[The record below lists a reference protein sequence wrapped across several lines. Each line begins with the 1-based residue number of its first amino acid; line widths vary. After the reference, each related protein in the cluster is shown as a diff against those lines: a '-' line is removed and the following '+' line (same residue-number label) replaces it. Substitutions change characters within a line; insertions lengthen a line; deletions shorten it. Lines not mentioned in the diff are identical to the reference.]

1 MRDRKGAKGGG
12 VCVRMSTVIFPVQ
25 CTRMCQ
31 TKMYSSRP
39 DEIEVIYSL
48 LGGDKKHEMIIIS
61 LYVERY
67 AYRK

>member
-1 MRDRKGAKGGG
+1 
-12 VCVRMSTVIFPVQ
+12 VRAYVHSNIPCSVYAYVPNQNVG
-25 CTRMCQ
+25 
-31 TKMYSSRP
+31 SRP